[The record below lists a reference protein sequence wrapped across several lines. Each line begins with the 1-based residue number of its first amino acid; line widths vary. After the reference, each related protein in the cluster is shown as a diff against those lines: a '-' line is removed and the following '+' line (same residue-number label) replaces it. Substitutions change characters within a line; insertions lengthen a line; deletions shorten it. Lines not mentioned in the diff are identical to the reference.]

1 MTKISES
8 EIILIEKDNVMA
20 DLQRNR
26 FEPERV
32 PNAEDSGSENYWLEG
47 TFWCTCER
55 CKTMPTQRESVC
67 CREHPESENK
77 MEGIILSLYCIGR
90 SKWKNNFL
98 CKLPWIVKGGLI
110 KPKAVIFYL
119 SCLYFHFTSW
129 RCHEGISR
137 ITANK
142 EFSMVCLN

>member
-1 MTKISES
+1 MTSFRPRDFVVAS
-8 EIILIEKDNVMA
+8 VLVLQVMA

-32 PNAEDSGSENYWLEG
+32 PNAEDSESENDRFEG

-55 CKTMPTQRESVC
+55 CKTMPTQRECVC
-67 CREHPESENK
+67 CREQPESENK

-98 CKLPWIVKGGLI
+98 CKLP
-110 KPKAVIFYL
+110 
-119 SCLYFHFTSW
+119 
-129 RCHEGISR
+129 
-137 ITANK
+137 
-142 EFSMVCLN
+142 